1 MRTQGESIDDKIS
14 KVMGFM
20 ETIAEEMRDNIQIR
34 RGRISEEMTDEDE
47 EEEGNI
53 LSEYKLTLK
62 IRNLLI
68 FP

>member
-1 MRTQGESIDDKIS
+1 MRAQDQSIDDKIS

-20 ETIAEEMRDNIQIR
+20 ETIVEEMRDNIQIR
-34 RGRISEEMTDEDE
+34 RGWISEEMTDEDE
-47 EEEGNI
+47 EEEDYI
-53 LSEYKLTLK
+53 LSEYELILK

>member
-1 MRTQGESIDDKIS
+1 MRAQGESIDDKIS

-34 RGRISEEMTDEDE
+34 RGRVLEEMTDEDE
-47 EEEGNI
+47 EGEGYI
-53 LSEYKLTLK
+53 SLEYELILK